1 MSGRPGRRLRD
12 TQGSPWA
19 SSSGAFPMP
28 VKGFWIFPSE
38 AEQAQLRAP
47 GWRGVTHS
55 ASGGG
60 SRSSQRGELTPFLLG
75 QLRHHLGAARS
86 RSTPATGLVCCV
98 LQGLTRVPGC
108 TASVC
113 RFQSLPGHRPRRP
126 PRPQPVPTR
135 PPRTPARAASPP
147 WSSLTRRESRW
158 TPPSPPSTPTTVT
171 RKPGAR
177 PPPASREGAVVRRPP
192 RRLGLPRGSVFHSCP

>member
-1 MSGRPGRRLRD
+1 MSRRPGRRLRD

-19 SSSGAFPMP
+19 SSSCGFSMP

-86 RSTPATGLVCCV
+86 GSTPATGPCLLCV
-98 LQGLTRVPGC
+98 AGPDASPGLHGVRLQVPEP
-108 TASVC
+108 S
-113 RFQSLPGHRPRRP
+113 RP
-126 PRPQPVPTR
+126 PA
-135 PPRTPARAASPP
+135 TPASPSSAGTDPAAPDPSEGGESPVVQ
-147 WSSLTRRESRW
+147 SDE
-158 TPPSPPSTPTTVT
+158 
-171 RKPGAR
+171 
-177 PPPASREGAVVRRPP
+177 EGVEVDTA
-192 RRLGLPRGSVFHSCP
+192 LATLHTDDSDS